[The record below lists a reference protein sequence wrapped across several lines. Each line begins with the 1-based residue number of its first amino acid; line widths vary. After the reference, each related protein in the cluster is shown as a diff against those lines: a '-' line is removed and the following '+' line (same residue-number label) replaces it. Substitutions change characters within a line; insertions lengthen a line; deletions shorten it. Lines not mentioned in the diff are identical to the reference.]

1 MYSEIDAYQGDWSW
15 DSVDDEVLRL
25 AEETTELGIAV
36 EDAYKNAAS
45 ALYSTGIEA
54 AHVVDSSKMSPD
66 APILAKIVIILRHP
80 ALSGE
85 HFRRIAEL
93 QHVASGFAQIGEHAR
108 GIAGHALSLHG
119 AVETELTPVASDV
132 YELLRVLVRQTYIV
146 IRGSIVV
153 ASSRDAEIAQRVLA
167 ASAELDRLYLDF
179 RRAVQRAIAVEG
191 SHILTLQHVLLA
203 GARMQEIGNQSRAI
217 CRAVLHAPP
226 PGYN

>member
-1 MYSEIDAYQGDWSW
+1 MYSEIDAYQSDWSW

-54 AHVVDSSKMSPD
+54 AHVVDSSKVSPD
-66 APILAKIVIILRHP
+66 APIHAKIVVILRHP
-80 ALSGE
+80 ALSGD

-108 GIAGHALSLHG
+108 GIAGHALSLRG
-119 AVETELTPVASDV
+119 AVEVELAPVAADV
-132 YELLRVLVRQTYIV
+132 YELLRLLVRQTYIV

-167 ASAELDRLYLDF
+167 ASAQLDRLYLDF
-179 RRAVQRAIAVEG
+179 RGAVQRAIAVEG
-191 SHILTLQHVLLA
+191 SHVLTLQHVLLA
-203 GARMQEIGNQSRAI
+203 GARMQEIGIQARAI
-217 CRAVLHAPP
+217 SRAVLHAPP
-226 PGYN
+226 SRYN